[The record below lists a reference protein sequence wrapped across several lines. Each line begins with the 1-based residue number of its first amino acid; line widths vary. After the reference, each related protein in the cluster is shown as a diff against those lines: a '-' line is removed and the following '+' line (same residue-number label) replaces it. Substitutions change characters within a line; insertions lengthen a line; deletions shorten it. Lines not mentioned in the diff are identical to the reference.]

1 MGNAPSHETITK
13 LAGLLTKPLGYAAKG
28 NFALLFRLAGFSAT
42 SGRIISR
49 MRQAPDYPRWRS
61 EVERLAELLGGFDTL
76 PEDEKRHAV
85 TRALELLSGMI
96 SDTASLGAADHP
108 VTVSL
113 PPDLSVAL
121 QKLNTPV
128 EYVKGVG
135 LRRGELLR
143 KKGIETVEDLLFLIP
158 RYYID
163 VRSLN
168 TIRELTHKQQ
178 GALIVEVVAGGTRY
192 SKRTRKRIYELIVT
206 DGRDIMTLVWF
217 NAPYMQGRFKNGAKL
232 LVRGIASEYNFKK
245 SMAHPDVE
253 PWEES
258 EQYRGRLIPRYP
270 LTEGISLK
278 SMVSIVGSALGTY
291 GPLLPD
297 GVPEELRHRL
307 GLMPVHEAIRL
318 IHDPADGEP
327 ALADGAYP
335 PIQSLAMDE
344 LFILELGLLL
354 RKNNIIKSPGKSYR
368 AEGKLMGSFLAGLSF
383 PLTAAQRRVLSEVIA
398 DMRAPHPTHRLIQGD
413 VGCGKTVVA
422 CAAALI
428 AVEEHAQAALM
439 APTEILAEQHHRNL
453 SGMLAAIGVTSALLT
468 SSVKGKQRGKI
479 LSGIADNSIS
489 ILFGTH
495 ALISKDVHF
504 SDLGLIVIDEQH
516 RFGVLQRGA
525 LKDKGPAP
533 EMIVMTATPIPRTLA
548 LTVYGDLDVSVI
560 DQMPPGRIPPTT
572 ILLSEDG
579 RRHAYDIIRQEL
591 KKGRQ
596 AFCVYPLVEESET
609 LPLKDAVR
617 MADEL
622 TKVFPEYRVGLITGR
637 MKGARKEE
645 IMGAFSRG
653 EIQILVS
660 TTVVEVGVDVPN
672 ATVMV
677 IEHAERYGLSQLHQ
691 LRGRVGRATDRSYCI
706 LMADF
711 VRSEDAVKRLDIM
724 TRTTDGFVIAEEDL
738 KIRGPGE
745 FMGTRQSGLPAFR
758 AVDLTR
764 DFRTL
769 LTARKEAEAL
779 LEKDPTLSDPAHRVT
794 REILM
799 SRFAGRLSLVDIG

>member
-1 MGNAPSHETITK
+1 MGNAPSGETIGR
-13 LAGLLTKPLGYAAKG
+13 LAALLTRPLGYAAKG
-28 NFALLFRLAGFSAT
+28 DFALLFRLTGFSAT
-42 SGRIISR
+42 SRRIISR
-49 MRQAPDYPRWRS
+49 MREAPDYARWQS
-61 EVERLAELLGGFDTL
+61 EVDRLDELLAGFDTL
-76 PEDEKRHAV
+76 AEEEKRSAV
-85 TRALELLSGMI
+85 TRSLALLREII
-96 SDTASLGAADHP
+96 SDTGSPGTADRPAPSAAP
-108 VTVSL
+108 PGL
-113 PPDLSVAL
+113 PAAL
-121 QKLNTPV
+121 EKLRTPV

-135 LRRGELLR
+135 PRRGELLR
-143 KKGIETVEDLLFLIP
+143 KRGIETVEDLLFLIP

-163 VRSLN
+163 VRRLN
-168 TIRELTHKQQ
+168 TIRELVHKQQ
-178 GALIVEVVAGGTRY
+178 GALIVEVVAGGNRY
-192 SKRTRKRIYELIVT
+192 SKRTRKRLYELIVT
-206 DGRDIMTLVWF
+206 DGRDVMTLVWF

-232 LVRGIASEYNFKK
+232 LVRGVVSEYNFKK

-278 SMVSIVGSALGTY
+278 TMVSIVGSALDTY

-297 GVPEELRHRL
+297 GVPEEIRGRL
-307 GLMPVHEAIRL
+307 GLMPVREAIRQ

-327 ALADGAYP
+327 ALSDGSYP
-335 PIQSLAMDE
+335 PVRSLATDE
-344 LFILELGLLL
+344 LFILEIGLLL
-354 RKNNIIKSPGKSYR
+354 RKKNIIKSPGRSYR
-368 AEGKLMGSFLAGLSF
+368 AEGRLMDSFLHGLSF
-383 PLTAAQRRVLSEVIA
+383 SLTAAQDRVLSEVVA
-398 DMRAPHPTHRLIQGD
+398 DIRAPHPTHRLIQGD

-428 AVEEHAQAALM
+428 AVEERAQAALM
-439 APTEILAEQHHRNL
+439 APTEILAEQHYRNL
-453 SGMLAAIGVTSALLT
+453 SGMLAAIGVSSALLT
-468 SSVKGKQRGKI
+468 SSVKGKRRGEV
-479 LSGIADNSIS
+479 LSGIADGSIS
-489 ILFGTH
+489 LVFGTH
-495 ALISKDVHF
+495 ALISTDVRF
-504 SDLGLIVIDEQH
+504 RDLGLVVIDEQH

-560 DQMPPGRIPPTT
+560 DQLPPGRIPPTT
-572 ILLSEDG
+572 LLFSEDG
-579 RRHAYDIIRQEL
+579 RPRAYEIIREEL

-622 TKVFPEYRVGLITGR
+622 TKVFSEYRVGLITGR
-637 MKGARKEE
+637 MKGALKEE
-645 IMGAFSRG
+645 TMGGFARG
-653 EIQILVS
+653 EIHVLVS

-677 IEHAERYGLSQLHQ
+677 IEHADRYGLSQLHQ
-691 LRGRVGRATDRSYCI
+691 LRGRVGRAADRSFCI

-711 VRSEDAVKRLDIM
+711 VRSEDATRRLDIM
-724 TRTTDGFVIAEEDL
+724 TKTTDGFVIAEEDL

-764 DFRTL
+764 DYRTL
-769 LTARKEAEAL
+769 LAARKEAESL
-779 LEKDPTLSDPAHRVT
+779 LGKDPDLSDPAHRAT
-794 REILM
+794 REIMM